1 MESIISL
8 LLLLFIMIIPAS
20 MLVFSCIKLY
30 RILQKKDGDY
40 YNQAFV
46 TAFCLCLFVIA
57 CASCVPQI
65 FF

>member
-1 MESIISL
+1 MAVILNIL
-8 LLLLFIMIIPAS
+8 LSLFIMIIPAS

-30 RILQKKDGDY
+30 IILQKKDGDY

-46 TAFCLCLFVIA
+46 TAFCLCLFVIT
-57 CASCVPQI
+57 CAFCVPQI